1 MSKLYGNT
9 TYIML
14 STAIVYISIFYR
26 FAKKEKL
33 CAPFQPT
40 VAYWN
45 FARHLC
51 DRLGLFFDIS
61 ELLSGTTHYRKHQIY
76 RVFLRLPSVFLR
88 ALGKQILYRVLY

>member
-14 STAIVYISIFYR
+14 STAIVYISVFYR

-61 ELLSGTTHYRKHQIY
+61 ELLSGTTYVTANLFCPKVCGIY
-76 RVFLRLPSVFLR
+76 L
-88 ALGKQILYRVLY
+88 AIKK